1 MPEKEKLKTFGCVLL
16 LITSRCEIT
25 YLYVKGKTR
34 MALKALC
41 VILLNNIAWMALNV
55 GWLMLSPLIFFD
67 LAQISLSDPFPVLL
81 MVLSMYVVN
90 ISRIKP
96 SIWRVFFYLGGK
108 FDTAAQGNKKLTQVP
123 GQGARCDHL
132 SISTDRS
139 ALNILR
145 KCYLFILQLTRISAV
160 FWMFEVLSSLP

>member
-96 SIWRVFFYLGGK
+96 SI
-108 FDTAAQGNKKLTQVP
+108 
-123 GQGARCDHL
+123 
-132 SISTDRS
+132 
-139 ALNILR
+139 
-145 KCYLFILQLTRISAV
+145 
-160 FWMFEVLSSLP
+160 